1 MDVWFN
7 GKVIQLL
14 HTTQYMEAAV
24 CVCVCVCVCDW
35 VMSGWVY
42 IPYERERERESV
54 CVCVCDWVSEW
65 VSVLVSECIFLT

>member
-24 CVCVCVCVCDW
+24 CVCVCVCVW
-35 VMSGWVY
+35 LS
-42 IPYERERERESV
+42 
-54 CVCVCDWVSEW
+54 
-65 VSVLVSECIFLT
+65 

>member
-35 VMSGWVY
+35 V
-42 IPYERERERESV
+42 
-54 CVCVCDWVSEW
+54 SEW
-65 VSVLVSECIFLT
+65 VSQNSCDSPSLCLRPACQRYFAAQ